1 MRIPFNKQLHALSS
15 ALYQKFA
22 TFTVLLSN
30 FSVKSD
36 FSRVMRARPFLLFCS
51 VLLRKYHSKC
61 IVSSDWS
68 IHDDR
73 MI

>member
-22 TFTVLLSN
+22 TFTVLLSFC

-36 FSRVMRARPFLLFCS
+36 FSRVMRARPSLLFCS
-51 VLLRKYHSKC
+51 LLLRKYHSKC

-68 IHDDR
+68 S
-73 MI
+73 